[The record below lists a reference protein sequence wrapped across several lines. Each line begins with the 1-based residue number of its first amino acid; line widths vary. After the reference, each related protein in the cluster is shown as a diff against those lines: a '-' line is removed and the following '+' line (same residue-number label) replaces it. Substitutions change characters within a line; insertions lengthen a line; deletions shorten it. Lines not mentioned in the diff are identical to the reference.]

1 MANMSSISC
10 ATTCGR
16 RWSVSA
22 RKGSRAAP
30 SATRDGAC
38 YPQYVFQ
45 AAAIS
50 GFMSRITQQL
60 IAEPLSVRLLRLR
73 GKHKAYVNGT
83 TSVRPKRS
91 GRRGDYEEAA
101 PIGDPQP
108 LHSNDFAIGDSMSTG
123 GMTRGALIAALN
135 RAMRDASGQ
144 GVLYSQVVAERVG
157 INSTDLECLDFIVLR
172 GPISAGELA
181 AATGLTTG
189 AITGVIDRL
198 ERAGLARRNRHG
210 SHRRKALGRA
220 LPAVERRI
228 GPLFQPLERGAMSVV
243 SQCGDKDVALLLD
256 GLSRLG
262 EAAATAII
270 ELDARPKSTAKPR
283 SRK

>member
-73 GKHKAYVNGT
+73 GKHKAYVNEATVFDGGT
-83 TSVRPKRS
+83 TSVRPMRS

-108 LHSNDFAIGDSMSTG
+108 LHANDFA
-123 GMTRGALIAALN
+123 A
-135 RAMRDASGQ
+135 
-144 GVLYSQVVAERVG
+144 Y
-157 INSTDLECLDFIVLR
+157 
-172 GPISAGELA
+172 
-181 AATGLTTG
+181 
-189 AITGVIDRL
+189 
-198 ERAGLARRNRHG
+198 
-210 SHRRKALGRA
+210 
-220 LPAVERRI
+220 
-228 GPLFQPLERGAMSVV
+228 FQPIIFNIRSGLPSFCFGR
-243 SQCGDKDVALLLD
+243 LLF
-256 GLSRLG
+256 
-262 EAAATAII
+262 
-270 ELDARPKSTAKPR
+270 
-283 SRK
+283 